1 MVSVERWTLSFP
13 LYLIQKYKYKYTNSD
28 YFLMMES
35 YTHSKKIDY
44 EFVP

>member
-1 MVSVERWTLSFP
+1 MVSVEQWTLSFP
-13 LYLIQKYKYKYTNSD
+13 LYLIQKYKYNYTNWH

-44 EFVP
+44 ASVP